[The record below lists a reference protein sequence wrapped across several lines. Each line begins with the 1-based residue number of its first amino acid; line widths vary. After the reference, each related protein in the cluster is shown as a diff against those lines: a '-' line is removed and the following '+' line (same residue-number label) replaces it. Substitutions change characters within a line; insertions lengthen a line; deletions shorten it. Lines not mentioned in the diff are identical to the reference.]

1 MSRGFGEI
9 GVIKQLPDSSVAIA
23 GVITQLG
30 DMWFVVL
37 GLLGVY
43 WLGTRDGSLTATPKR
58 DCLYLFALA
67 VGAYALTLCLKH
79 VFALPRPPGAT
90 TAVLPAWLP
99 ASSKPVY
106 ESLVTGD
113 GFGFPSGHALK
124 STAVYG
130 SAALV
135 FTKLDKWRYFVSAA
149 IVVIVAL
156 SRIVL
161 GVHYLVDVL
170 AGILIGVVFLLGM
183 HRGTRTDPRR
193 AFTVSGLLGLIA
205 AGLSM
210 SYTSGLAVVAAG
222 LGLGSWEFSRG

>member
-1 MSRGFGEI
+1 MTRGLGEI
-9 GVIKQLPDSSVAIA
+9 SVIKQLPDSFITVA
-23 GVITQLG
+23 GLITQLG

-43 WLGTRDGSLTATPKR
+43 WIGIHDRSLTSTPKR

-67 VGAYALTLCLKH
+67 IGAYALTLSLKH
-79 VFALPRPPGAT
+79 IFSLPRPPGAT

-99 ASSKPVY
+99 AGSEPVY
-106 ESLVTGD
+106 ESLVTSD

-130 SAALV
+130 GAALV
-135 FTKLDKWRYFVSAA
+135 FTEVNDRKYLVSAA
-149 IVVIVAL
+149 IVVVVAL

-170 AGILIGVVFLLGM
+170 AGILIGLVFLVGM
-183 HRGTRTDPRR
+183 HRVTRTDPRR
-193 AFTVSGLLGLIA
+193 AFTVSGLLGCLA
-205 AGLSM
+205 VVLSV

-222 LGLGSWEFSRG
+222 LGLGSWEFSRR